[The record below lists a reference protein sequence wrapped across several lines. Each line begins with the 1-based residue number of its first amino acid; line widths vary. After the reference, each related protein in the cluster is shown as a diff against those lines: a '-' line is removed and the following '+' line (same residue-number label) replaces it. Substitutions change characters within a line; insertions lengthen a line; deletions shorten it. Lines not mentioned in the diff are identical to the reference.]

1 MKRLVK
7 GEAYC
12 LTGFGIKLKNEK
24 KGEYEMAIYFNTNL
38 PETRGLLA
46 FDRTTS
52 KINDILQRLDTG
64 YRINS
69 GKDDPTGLIKR
80 EGMRLDM
87 KGLQSAINNSVAGQ
101 NLLTVAEKAMGSI
114 ASLLTGDPTDT
125 QDTGIIGLLND
136 GDVTKI
142 TEGINR
148 LANTIDSIS
157 RTTVY
162 NGKQVINGAY
172 DYNTS
177 VITTSTNK
185 GTGKVS
191 NVKVTSAGISDGKPV
206 EFELKVDKVA
216 EKAGIR
222 LVTLLAGGTTK
233 VTDGNDYEITLT
245 DAEGVSAKFSVTA
258 TSVGITPNMLKSGI
272 STALQNSD
280 IDLELADSGANILQ
294 SKSRGENQSVTINVT
309 EKNTGQVINISDFS
323 GVGLGV
329 YDKSDA
335 QNGQVK
341 ATGTNWSFSG
351 INGAVVTDGNN
362 VNVYS
367 DSISFSALMDD
378 DNGAK
383 EFKNGDTFN
392 LKVSGGTSF
401 QLGKDV
407 SSVNR
412 FNLGIATINS
422 NNLVAKDGTT
432 LADLRTLDYK
442 EKDNVI
448 KAQNAIADFAT
459 QIATERGRLGTI
471 QKNVLVTNQYNL
483 EDQLA
488 IVTAEEAAISN
499 TDVALE
505 TSRLSRQEL
514 IAESAMNVISYARS
528 FSQFAVSSLFQ

>member
-1 MKRLVK
+1 
-7 GEAYC
+7 
-12 LTGFGIKLKNEK
+12 
-24 KGEYEMAIYFNTNL
+24 MAIYFNTNL

-125 QDTGIIGLLND
+125 QDTGIIGLLNSGSD
-136 GDVTKI
+136 FDKI
-142 TEGINR
+142 LSGMNQ
-148 LANTIDSIS
+148 LASTVDSIS
-157 RTTVY
+157 RTTIY
-162 NGKQVINGAY
+162 NGKQIINGAY
-172 DYNTS
+172 DYNTLS
-177 VITTSTNK
+177 TSS
-185 GTGKVS
+185 GTGKIS
-191 NVKVTSAGISDGKPV
+191 NVKVTSANISGGIPV
-206 EFELKVDKVA
+206 ELAFTVTQAAERAKVQLTEVTNLIEGEEYKVMLTDGEGNSTHFAVIVDGEKKVKVD
-216 EKAGIR
+216 
-222 LVTLLAGGTTK
+222 
-233 VTDGNDYEITLT
+233 N
-245 DAEGVSAKFSVTA
+245 
-258 TSVGITPNMLKSGI
+258 LKSAI
-272 STALQNSD
+272 DTALQNYNTS
-280 IDLELADSGANILQ
+280 LELMKSGILQ
-294 SKSRGENQSVTINVT
+294 SKSKGANQSITIDVTKDGASSNELDAAFKV
-309 EKNTGQVINISDFS
+309 GAADYSVPVS
-323 GVGLGV
+323 GKDWV
-329 YDKSDA
+329 
-335 QNGQVK
+335 
-341 ATGTNWSFSG
+341 FSG
-351 INGAVVTDGNN
+351 IAGTIVADDNKI
-362 VNVYS
+362 NVYS
-367 DSISFSALMDD
+367 DSINFSALLS
-378 DNGAK
+378 DNTVK
-383 EFKNGDTFN
+383 GDAFTLN
-392 LKVSGGTSF
+392 VSGGTSF

-407 SSVNR
+407 SSAGRYNV
-412 FNLGIATINS
+412 GIATINS
-422 NNLVAKDGTT
+422 NNLVAKDGST
-432 LADLRTLDYK
+432 LASLRTLK
-442 EKDNVI
+442 EGESENEYIVR
-448 KAQNAIADFAT
+448 AQEAIADFAT